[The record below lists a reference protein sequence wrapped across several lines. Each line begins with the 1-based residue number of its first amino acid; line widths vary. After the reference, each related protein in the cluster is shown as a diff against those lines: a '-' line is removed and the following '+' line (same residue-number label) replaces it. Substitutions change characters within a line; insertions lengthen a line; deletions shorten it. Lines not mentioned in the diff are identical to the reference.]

1 MASVQT
7 EDGLCRVTLW
17 DGTLIDGPEIGLSDE
32 LKAFCEDL
40 SFLIESPTFFEM
52 KYDPGSFTD
61 ALMLWLESELE
72 PAVNCVAKRSKAQF
86 SIAINSCQDDH
97 SLTLLVD
104 KQNDKQQ
111 DPGQTHSPDDN
122 EQMEE
127 E

>member
-1 MASVQT
+1 MQT

-17 DGTLIDGPEIGLSDE
+17 DGTLVDGPAIGLSDE

-52 KYDPGSFTD
+52 KYDAGSFSD
-61 ALMLWLESELE
+61 ELMLWLESELE
-72 PAVNCVAKRSKAQF
+72 PAVNCVAKRSEARF
-86 SIAINSCQDDH
+86 SIAINSCQEDR
-97 SLTLLVD
+97 SLSLLVD
-104 KQNDKQQ
+104 KQND
-111 DPGQTHSPDDN
+111 PAQTHSPDDN